1 MIRVADAVEK
11 LRDLSL
17 MSGPEGSYYRQA
29 FATVEAELARL
40 RALEDV
46 ATRLERPAPDLT
58 AHADAIAA
66 EAARMEAVTPT
77 TDPLDAAVEEARM
90 NVVAWGPDPARDSR
104 SVAMGEEVDA
114 LIAAV
119 EACAVARREAGE
131 MQHPDTERFRV
142 LTLHL
147 LRHMTIADIDV
158 FEEAVAEAG
167 GEEPT
172 DDHLVSAARVAVDAL
187 RLREDS
193 PSSERLTEWGA

>member
-1 MIRVADAVEK
+1 MTDTPNAPTPTTPATAEQLREDAEWYREYAD
-11 LRDLSL
+11 SL
-17 MSGPEGSYYRQA
+17 NKVWDSGEPER
-29 FATVEAELARL
+29 RHR
-40 RALEDV
+40 RAAAALD
-46 ATRLERPAPDLT
+46 
-58 AHADAIAA
+58 A

-77 TDPLDAAVEEARM
+77 TDALDAAVEEAVE
-90 NVVAWGPDPARDSR
+90 VVESLFRYDGRPEQRAVRDL
-104 SVAMGEEVDA
+104 V
-114 LIAAV
+114 AAV
-119 EACAVARREAGE
+119 EARAVARREAGE